1 MGLRLPLAAISTTH
15 HAANLLRWC
24 VSGSHSAAPLLFVYC
39 CLLVVLLPVV
49 HQPASLITALL
60 VLRPSCSVGCCISQC
75 FSLFLLSCLRPVP
88 WPLPFIM
95 PQPCL
100 RPSCLVGCPVA
111 QRLNP
116 LLSQLRLVPW
126 PPPLVDPLLVTAFG
140 VVCRRSPCRIR
151 PVRRHLPQSGRPPN
165 IAVSGVVQLRCRAN
179 ATATAAAALA
189 SPPPR

>member
-95 PQPCL
+95 PQPFIAPVLFSWLSCCSEPQP
-100 RPSCLVGCPVA
+100 PSRRNSAWCRG
-111 QRLNP
+111 
-116 LLSQLRLVPW
+116 LRL
-126 PPPLVDPLLVTAFG
+126 LLV
-140 VVCRRSPCRIR
+140 PCSSAAT
-151 PVRRHLPQSGRPPN
+151 PA
-165 IAVSGVVQLRCRAN
+165 AVSIQCDVTFPRAGGPQ
-179 ATATAAAALA
+179 TLPFPLPLQCA
-189 SPPPR
+189 SVASMGLS